1 MYATL
6 KIFTYF
12 LKPFKIHP
20 NHTRKKQI
28 FQCRGLVY
36 LGYTLNIHEIVFVIN
51 KIHRNTKQQSIS
63 KFNKVID
70 CCFVLNSLHT

>member
-12 LKPFKIHP
+12 LKLFKIHP
-20 NHTRKKQI
+20 NHTQKKQI

-36 LGYTLNIHEIVFVIN
+36 LGYTLYRQKLMMEEIVCVTFLF
-51 KIHRNTKQQSIS
+51 KWQY
-63 KFNKVID
+63 F
-70 CCFVLNSLHT
+70 L